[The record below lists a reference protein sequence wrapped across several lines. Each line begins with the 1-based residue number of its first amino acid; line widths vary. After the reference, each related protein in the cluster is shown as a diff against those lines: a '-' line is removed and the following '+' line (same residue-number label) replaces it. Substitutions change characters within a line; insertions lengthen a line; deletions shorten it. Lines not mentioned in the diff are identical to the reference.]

1 MFTLIHEQQTVDIK
15 LDNAG
20 IHVYTSV
27 LEEQLERI
35 LTIVLIVCSL
45 AAAAVLTAV
54 IILVVKIRRMTEWK
68 VRNVINWVTEL
79 L

>member
-54 IILVVKIRRMTEWK
+54 IILVVKIRRMTE
-68 VRNVINWVTEL
+68 
-79 L
+79 